1 MNGSVVKFAYMW
13 SVYIFAHEKFEIAH
27 NQKRRPSQTSP
38 FFIHRNCHEWVRERE
53 GDNVSLAS
61 PSPPSPDPSTRT
73 KRRDLCCVQ
82 GNFFDFSQNHFSCC
96 RVENTPTL
104 AVYFKTAAVKKKKK
118 EKENCFLIM
127 ERRRRVRREFFHWFF
142 RNFSLNPETKQSV
155 LFSLLFSV
163 VNDFSV
169 ACVAL
174 SWIWIFKALETALA
188 PYLHTHRWCEWYQ
201 FRFSDRLQFR
211 GRTLVCLFSAP
222 RVLQSN

>member
-1 MNGSVVKFAYMW
+1 MLCTGEFFWFFAK
-13 SVYIFAHEKFEIAH
+13 SFFLLSGGKHTDTRCLFQ
-27 NQKRRPSQTSP
+27 NSSSQK
-38 FFIHRNCHEWVRERE
+38 E
-53 GDNVSLAS
+53 
-61 PSPPSPDPSTRT
+61 
-73 KRRDLCCVQ
+73 
-82 GNFFDFSQNHFSCC
+82 
-96 RVENTPTL
+96 
-104 AVYFKTAAVKKKKK
+104 KKK
-118 EKENCFLIM
+118 KENCFLIM